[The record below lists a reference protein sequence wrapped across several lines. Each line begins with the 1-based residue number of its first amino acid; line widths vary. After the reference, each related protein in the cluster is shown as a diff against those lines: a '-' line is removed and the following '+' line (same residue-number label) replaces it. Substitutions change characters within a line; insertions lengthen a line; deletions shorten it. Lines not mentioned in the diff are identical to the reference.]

1 MRIPA
6 WRWFLVGGLAATVVY
21 GDLADLLFLGAYL
34 ALTIGLLR
42 MVRSRSRGG
51 DLPALLDA
59 LVVTIGLGVVSWQ
72 FLMVP
77 YARDPSLTL
86 DQKLTSILLPL
97 ADVVLLAVL
106 VRLLSGGGRRPAAFW
121 LLGLSVTALLAADT
135 AFGVVSLRGPF
146 LPGGPIDAG
155 FCAFLF
161 GCGAAALQ
169 VPPRPCWAW
178 R

>member
-1 MRIPA
+1 VRIPA

-106 VRLLSGGGRRPAAFW
+106 VRLLSGGGRWPAAFW

-135 AFGVVSLRGPF
+135 PFGVVSLRGPF